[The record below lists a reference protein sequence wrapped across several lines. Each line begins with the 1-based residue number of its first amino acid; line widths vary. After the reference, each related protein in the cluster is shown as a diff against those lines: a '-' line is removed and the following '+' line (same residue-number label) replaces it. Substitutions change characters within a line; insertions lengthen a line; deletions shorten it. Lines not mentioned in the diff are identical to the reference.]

1 MNNLYV
7 WEMSR
12 KLSVQ
17 RFKWVEDYIKSL
29 NEKSIEGY
37 FPEVDVQYPKNL
49 NEPQNDLQF
58 LPEIKKVDKVKK
70 LVANL

>member
-1 MNNLYV
+1 
-7 WEMSR
+7 MSR

>member
-1 MNNLYV
+1 
-7 WEMSR
+7 MSR
-12 KLSVQ
+12 KLSIQ